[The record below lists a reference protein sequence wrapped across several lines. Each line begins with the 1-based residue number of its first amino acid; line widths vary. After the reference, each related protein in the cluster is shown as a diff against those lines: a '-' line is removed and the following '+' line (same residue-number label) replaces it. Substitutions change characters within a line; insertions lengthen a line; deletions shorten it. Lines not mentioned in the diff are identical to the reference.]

1 MSQSQTSSPPPASS
15 SESPP
20 AAPKESKDMVLVHG
34 RTADGRGL
42 SVLRLRDQHLEAGA
56 VMPLVPGKPIYGD
69 VVRLKPRQ
77 ELPLLFD
84 VQVDYS
90 APTSERGSPRGPAQV
105 ATDSYRENWDAI
117 WARSAEP
124 DDASN

>member
-84 VQVDYS
+84 VQASPSLSDSV
-90 APTSERGSPRGPAQV
+90 ASERQCTPAM
-105 ATDSYRENWDAI
+105 SRP
-117 WARSAEP
+117 SAMF
-124 DDASN
+124 DASLLSSPPTVSTSPS